1 MPNHEEQRVVGGW
14 GLLWGQA
21 ILVAALVVMVLAA
34 TFFATGL
41 REGPSYMIET
51 GGSAAG
57 LLAMLVALVIGV
69 IGLLIMVGVMVGVVS
84 SNRATRIGRPGV
96 LLGLILAVPLVW
108 MTTAMAVSWHYV
120 GAVSVGDSDV
130 KYDVGDDLLAHP
142 ENKFSDTSGAV
153 LLLGSCGML
162 PLGGFAILNVVVLL
176 RRGTSGTDANEA
188 WSAIEGD

>member
-1 MPNHEEQRVVGGW
+1 
-14 GLLWGQA
+14 
-21 ILVAALVVMVLAA
+21 VMVLAA

-41 REGPSYMIET
+41 REGYIET

-69 IGLLIMVGVMVGVVS
+69 IGLLIMVGVVS
-84 SNRATRIGRPGV
+84 SNRARRIGRPKV

-108 MTTAMAVSWHYV
+108 MTTAMAVSWHYG

-130 KYDVGDDLLAHP
+130 EYDVGDDPRAHP
-142 ENKFSDTSGAV
+142 ENKFSDTSGAA

-162 PLGGFAILNVVVLL
+162 PLGGFAIPTVVVLL

>member
-1 MPNHEEQRVVGGW
+1 MPNHEDQRVVGGW

-41 REGPSYMIET
+41 REGYIET

-69 IGLLIMVGVMVGVVS
+69 IGLLIMVGVVS

-108 MTTAMAVSWHYV
+108 MATAMAVSWHYV

-130 KYDVGDDLLAHP
+130 KYDVGDDLRAYP
-142 ENKFSDTSGAV
+142 ENKFSDTSVAAFF
-153 LLLGSCGML
+153 LGCCGML

>member
-41 REGPSYMIET
+41 REGGSSYMIET

-69 IGLLIMVGVMVGVVS
+69 IGLLIMVGVVS

-108 MTTAMAVSWHYV
+108 MTTAMAVSWHYG

-130 KYDVGDDLLAHP
+130 KYDVGDDLRAYP
-142 ENKFSDTSGAV
+142 ENKFSDTGVAAFF
-153 LLLGSCGML
+153 LGCCGML

>member
-21 ILVAALVVMVLAA
+21 ILVAALVVMVVAA

-41 REGPSYMIET
+41 REGYIET
-51 GGSAAG
+51 GGSPPG
-57 LLAMLVALVIGV
+57 LFAMLVALVIGV
-69 IGLLIMVGVMVGVVS
+69 LGLTVVGRVS
-84 SNRATRIGRPGV
+84 SNRATRIGRPSV
-96 LLGLILAVPLVW
+96 LLGLILAVPLMW

-130 KYDVGDDLLAHP
+130 DSDVDSDMGDDLRADP
-142 ENKFSDTSGAV
+142 ENKFSDTSGVV

-162 PLGGFAILNVVVLL
+162 PLVGFAIPNVVVLL
-176 RRGTSGTDANEA
+176 RRGSSGTDANDA
-188 WSAIEGD
+188 WSAIQGD

>member
-41 REGPSYMIET
+41 REGYIET

-69 IGLLIMVGVMVGVVS
+69 IGLLIMVGVVS
-84 SNRATRIGRPGV
+84 SGRATRIGRPGV